1 MTEKQILDLIDIK
14 IGKLEK
20 LREGAAQAGW
30 ISRACMWSEKIAT
43 LLDLKEQILNAESDK
58 E

>member
-1 MTEKQILDLIDIK
+1 MNQKQILDLIDIK
-14 IGKLEK
+14 IEQLEK

-30 ISRACMWSEKIAT
+30 ISRASMWNEKKAT
-43 LLDLKEQILNAESDK
+43 LLDIKEKILKAESDK